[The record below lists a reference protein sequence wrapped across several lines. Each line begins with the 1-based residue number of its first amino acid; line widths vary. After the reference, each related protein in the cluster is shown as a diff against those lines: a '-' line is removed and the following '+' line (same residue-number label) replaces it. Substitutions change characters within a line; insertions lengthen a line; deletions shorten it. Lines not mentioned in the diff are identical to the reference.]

1 MLKLTNRGSLQIDN
15 DNKRKVIIIIIIS
28 STSSSSSSS
37 SKDLIKIPK
46 HQHWVTESSSIDRET
61 VGKLFEFDT
70 DSKIQPY
77 TFLAVLRK

>member
-15 DNKRKVIIIIIIS
+15 DNKRKVIIIIIIIS
-28 STSSSSSSS
+28 STSSSSS

>member
-15 DNKRKVIIIIIIS
+15 DNKRKVIIIIIIIS
-28 STSSSSSSS
+28 STSSSS

>member
-15 DNKRKVIIIIIIS
+15 DNKRKVIIIIIII
-28 STSSSSSSS
+28 SS

>member
-15 DNKRKVIIIIIIS
+15 DNKRKVIIIIIS
-28 STSSSSSSS
+28 STSSSSS

>member
-15 DNKRKVIIIIIIS
+15 DNKRKVIIIIIS
-28 STSSSSSSS
+28 STSSSSSS

>member
-28 STSSSSSSS
+28 STSSSS

>member
-28 STSSSSSSS
+28 SSTSSS

>member
-15 DNKRKVIIIIIIS
+15 DNKRKVIIIIIS
-28 STSSSSSSS
+28 STSSSS

>member
-15 DNKRKVIIIIIIS
+15 DNKRKVIIIIIS